1 MSTSRSAIALGLMLL
16 AGDAASQPLPGG
28 HVTGRVI
35 DGSGG
40 VLPGVNV
47 TVRATN
53 LRRQAV
59 TDAGGRFEV
68 ADVPPGSYIVTAEL
82 TGFETALR
90 QVLLLTADSTVDV
103 TLTVS
108 MEFCNRDLV
117 VDRGF
122 RETTIESDAIV
133 LARITS
139 VAPTR
144 GLKSGCSADAV
155 TYTATVVE
163 GMKARAEDRELST
176 IRWVQDEDSGGPK
189 SGEEYVVFLSWDAT
203 HSRYSAAEGLYL
215 FSVRAGHVEWNRD
228 DVPGV
233 RSGDPVAH
241 LTDAIRGVLA
251 SLGDRR

>member
-1 MSTSRSAIALGLMLL
+1 MSTSRGAITLALMLT
-16 AGDAASQPLPGG
+16 AGNAASQALPGG
-28 HVTGRVI
+28 HVAGRVI

-40 VLPGVNV
+40 LLPGVTV

-53 LRRQAV
+53 LRRQTV
-59 TDAGGRFEV
+59 TDAGGRFDV
-68 ADVPPGSYIVTAEL
+68 TDVPPGSYIVTAEL

-90 QVLLLTADSTVDV
+90 QVLLLTPTSVVDV

-108 MEFCNRDLV
+108 MEFCNRDIV

-122 RETTIESDAIV
+122 RATTIESDAV
-133 LARITS
+133 LHVRITG

-163 GMKARAEDRELST
+163 GMKSRAEDRELSA
-176 IRWVQDEDSGGPK
+176 IRWVQDADSIGPK
-189 SGEEYVVFLSWDAT
+189 SGEEYVVFLTWDTA
-203 HSRYSAAEGLYL
+203 HSRYSAADGLYV
-215 FSVRAGHVEWNRD
+215 FSVRAGQVEWNRD

-233 RSGDPVAH
+233 RNGDPVAH

-251 SLGDRR
+251 QSGNGR